1 MNAEK
6 EMEELEISHTGCRN
20 ISVFVKNESFLF
32 LLKKTFFFLPEQT
45 SSGGFYNFGICNGF
59 SFWVGDLPWRM

>member
-32 LLKKTFFFLPEQT
+32 LLKKTFFFT
-45 SSGGFYNFGICNGF
+45 RTDF
-59 SFWVGDLPWRM
+59 FWRIL